1 MKKNNRIRFKSP
13 KIVLKFDVQLNSR
26 KTFIFPHRKGGG
38 LTQAFDLMPEDEQ
51 SRQLQRIRA
60 IATGL
65 LVVMAIVFVVSKML
79 QPNYPYLSFVRAFAE
94 AAMVG
99 ALADWFAVTALFRR
113 PLNLPIPHTAI
124 IPRNKDRIGESV
136 ANFLEH
142 NFMTREVLKEELK
155 QVDFAGV
162 AAHWL
167 AVPANRRS
175 VSAQIVK
182 GIPAFFRLVED
193 DDIGRFLQKAIA
205 ETLKNIKAAPV
216 LGDVL
221 EILVING
228 RHQLLFDHLIVWA
241 SNALERNRPLIRQK
255 VFEKSPRWM
264 PRMLDERLYERI
276 LAEAESIL
284 EEMKDLDSEW
294 RMRFQVAME
303 DLIEK
308 LKTSPEYHSKLEHF
322 ISQALSHPLFQD
334 YVQQIWLDVKVRFI
348 ADAASPDSHAVT
360 QLDNA
365 ARIFSDVLANDKAV
379 QRKLNQ
385 WFLDFSVDAI
395 SRRRGD
401 IASLIKRVIQK
412 WDAETVSRKFELYVG
427 KDLQYI
433 RINGTIVGGL
443 VGLLLHSFSNFL

>member
-1 MKKNNRIRFKSP
+1 
-13 KIVLKFDVQLNSR
+13 
-26 KTFIFPHRKGGG
+26 
-38 LTQAFDLMPEDEQ
+38 MPEEEQ
-51 SRQLQRIRA
+51 SRQLKRIRG

-65 LVVMAIVFVVSKML
+65 LALMAMVFVVSKLL

-124 IPRNKDRIGESV
+124 IPNNKDRIGESV

-142 NFMTREVLKEELK
+142 NFMTQQVLREELK
-155 QVDFAGV
+155 QIDFAGV
-162 AAHWL
+162 AAAWL
-167 AVPANRRS
+167 AMPANRHA
-175 VSAQIVK
+175 VSLQIVK

-193 DDIGRFLQKAIA
+193 KDIGRFLQKAIA
-205 ETLKNIKAAPV
+205 ETLRNIKAAPM

-221 EILVING
+221 QVLVVNG

-241 SNALERNRPLIRQK
+241 ADALERNRPLIRQK
-255 VFEKSPRWM
+255 VHEKSPRWM
-264 PRMLDERLYERI
+264 PRVLDEKLYERI
-276 LAEAESIL
+276 LQEVQSIL
-284 EEMKDLDSEW
+284 EEMKDEDSEW
-294 RMRFQVAME
+294 RMRFQIAME

-308 LKTSPEYHSKLEHF
+308 LKTSPEYQAKLENF
-322 ISQALSHPLFQD
+322 IGQALNHPLFHD
-334 YVQQIWLDVKVRFI
+334 YVQQIWIDVKTRFV
-348 ADAASPDSHAVT
+348 ADAASPDSQAVA

-365 ARIFSDVLANDKAV
+365 ARIFSDALTHDKTV
-379 QRKLNQ
+379 QLKLNQ
-385 WFLDFSVDAI
+385 WLLDFTVDAI
-395 SRRRGD
+395 TRRRGD
-401 IASLIKRVIQK
+401 IANLIKRVIQK

-443 VGLLLHSFSNFL
+443 VGLILHTVSHFI